1 MRSTVGVTALATLLL
16 ATLAAHASTG
26 TTQTAAKPQTK
37 STTTSKSTAAK
48 PATSTKSTSA
58 AASTKAKTASTTKPK
73 AKTKAKTKAK
83 APKPLASIKTADGRR
98 GPEIRSSSILVID
111 ESDSSILLSR
121 NADVAAPIAS
131 ITKLMTSLV
140 VLEANLPLDE
150 VITITKADRSIDKGA
165 PSRLSVGS
173 ELTRGELMHLALMS
187 SENHAAYALGRTY
200 PGGIDAILDAMNAK
214 AKALGMKRTHFTDTT
229 GLSSGNIASAEDL
242 TKLVIA
248 ASENPLIEKYSTDP
262 DETLMVGRSPVE
274 YRNTNGLV
282 RKPEWDIRV
291 QKTGYTQAAGRCL
304 VMKTVIDDRPIVMI
318 LMNSF
323 GKYTR
328 TADAIRVR
336 RWMESAVAPAQ
347 LARSGS

>member
-1 MRSTVGVTALATLLL
+1 MRSKSGVSALCLATLVFT
-16 ATLAAHASTG
+16 AITSYASTG
-26 TTQTAAKPQTK
+26 TTQSTAKPK
-37 STTTSKSTAAK
+37 AASTATAPKPKATSSSAAK
-48 PATSTKSTSA
+48 PAS
-58 AASTKAKTASTTKPK
+58 KTASTSSKSKSKTQPK
-73 AKTKAKTKAK
+73 A
-83 APKPLASIKTADGRR
+83 KPLASLKTADGRR

-111 ESDSSILLSR
+111 ETDSSVLLSR

-140 VLEANLPLDE
+140 VLDADLPLDE
-150 VITITKADRSIDKGA
+150 LITITKADRAIDKGA
-165 PSRLSVGS
+165 PSRLAVGA
-173 ELTRGELMHLALMS
+173 ELTRGELLHLALMS
-187 SENHAAYALGRTY
+187 SENHAAHALGRTY
-200 PGGIDAILDAMNAK
+200 PGGMDAILDAMNAK

-229 GLSSGNIASAEDL
+229 GLSSGNIASPEDL

-248 ASENPLIEKYSTDP
+248 SSQNPLIEKYSTDP
-262 DETLMVGRSPVE
+262 DETVLVGNYPTE

-318 LMNSF
+318 LMNSY

-336 RWMESAVAPAQ
+336 RWMETVEAPAK
-347 LARSGS
+347 LASTAR